1 MKIYISGPI
10 SGRDIDEVREEF
22 ARASLYIMGQGH
34 TAVSP
39 FDNGLSTDAPY
50 IEHLIADLRL
60 LSECD
65 AIYML
70 KGWNNSRGAQ
80 LELSYAKIYGLRI
93 IVEPFSH
100 EEAAHTNRVMQ
111 FASNSMYIEKNEGI
125 IIN

>member
-10 SGRDIDEVREEF
+10 SGRDIDEAREEF

-50 IEHLIADLRL
+50 IEHLTADLRL

-100 EEAAHTNRVMQ
+100 EEAEHTNRVMQ
-111 FASNSMYIEKNEGI
+111 FGEKSVYIKMNEGI